1 MVRTVIKLIENII
14 LAGAA
19 FLGLGVVGFVVAAG
33 SAAVEVWKEGSRN
46 DKRSGKDEAER
57 N

>member
-19 FLGLGVVGFVVAAG
+19 FLGLGVVGFAVAAG
-33 SAAVEVWKEGSRN
+33 SAAAEVWKEGGRN
-46 DKRSGKDEAER
+46 DKRPGKDETER
-57 N
+57 K